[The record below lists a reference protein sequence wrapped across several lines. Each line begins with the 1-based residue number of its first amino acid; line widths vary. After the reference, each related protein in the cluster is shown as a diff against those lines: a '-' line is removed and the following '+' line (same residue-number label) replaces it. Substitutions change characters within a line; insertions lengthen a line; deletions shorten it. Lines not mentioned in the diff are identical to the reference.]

1 MSKTIGFIGAGNINA
16 GHMKNAKALGME
28 IAAVAD
34 VNRAAAEAAA
44 KTYDAKP
51 FEDFN
56 EMLKLG
62 LDGVVI
68 GTPNKFHAP
77 QAVAALQAGSS
88 VFLEKPMAMNAG
100 ESEQIIA
107 ARDAAGKILQMGMV
121 NRFRGSSQ
129 TLVDFIDAGRC
140 GDLYAGQ
147 AFWWRRRGIPGF
159 GGWFTTKSM
168 SGGGALIDIGVHL
181 LDLALYLMKFPAPV
195 AVSGSTYNT
204 FRKLEDY
211 TYTSMWA
218 GPPKEGAEKDVDDY
232 ATAKIRF
239 SEGQTLALDVS
250 WALNLPNMKPEV
262 GVMLMG
268 TKGGVSMDNL
278 ETPAFHGEAEG
289 HIIDVLP
296 QYAKVDPMH
305 AEMANFRDCLT
316 GDAQPLATAEQGRT
330 VQSILDAIYKSS
342 DEGREVR
349 LDA

>member
-1 MSKTIGFIGAGNINA
+1 MPKTIGFIGAGNINA
-16 GHMKNAKALGME
+16 GHMKNAAALGLE
-28 IAAVAD
+28 VAAVAD
-34 VNRAAAEAAA
+34 VNLPAAEAAA
-44 KTYDAKP
+44 KTYDAKA
-51 FEDFN
+51 FADFA
-56 EMLKLG
+56 ELLKLG

-68 GTPNKFHAP
+68 GVPNKFHAP
-77 QAVAALQAGSS
+77 QAIAALQAGSN
-88 VFLEKPMAMNAG
+88 VFLEKPMAMNAA
-100 ESEQIIA
+100 ECDQIIA

-129 TLVDFIDAGRC
+129 TLKTFIDAGRC
-140 GDLYAGQ
+140 GRIYAGQ

-181 LDLALYLMKFPAPV
+181 LDLALYLMAFPTPV

-218 GPPKEGAEKDVDDY
+218 GPPKPGAEKDVDDY

-239 SEGQTLALDVS
+239 ADGQSLSLDVS
-250 WALNLPNMKPEV
+250 WALNIPNMKPEM

-268 TKGGVSMDNL
+268 DKGGVSLDNL
-278 ETPAFHGEAEG
+278 ETPAFHGEADG
-289 HIIDVLP
+289 HIIDMLP
-296 QYAKVDPMH
+296 QYEKIDPMK

-316 GDAQPLATAEQGRT
+316 GDAQPMATAEQGRT
-330 VQSILDAIYKSS
+330 VQAILDAIYRSS

-349 LDA
+349 LDS